1 MILVIGL
8 YPHKKIK
15 RMIYH
20 NIKNHHLNIH
30 GGKRYCVGFTLLE
43 VMVSMAIFATLG
55 ISMMKIMSGQLLWVK
70 SLEDKMVASWVADNI
85 LAEINLMRIEQTEN
99 WSTGDELMMN
109 KLWYWQSKEISSG
122 NGASSIVTVEIR
134 SQTNSN
140 EPDFIIEGYRSTN
153 E

>member
-1 MILVIGL
+1 
-8 YPHKKIK
+8 
-15 RMIYH
+15 MIYH

>member
-1 MILVIGL
+1 
-8 YPHKKIK
+8 
-15 RMIYH
+15 MIYH

-109 KLWYWQSKEISSG
+109 KLWYWQSKKISSG
-122 NGASSIVTVEIR
+122 NGVSSIVTVEIR

>member
-1 MILVIGL
+1 
-8 YPHKKIK
+8 
-15 RMIYH
+15 MIYH

-122 NGASSIVTVEIR
+122 NGVSSIVTVEIR